1 MITCHVRYVIDPYQL
16 SDFEN
21 YALNWMEIVESM
33 GGIHHGYFLPSE
45 GANNIAY
52 CLFSFDSLAQY
63 EEYRIAILSKTECVK
78 LFDEAN
84 QKKFILSYERSFMK
98 PLLSD
103 KQH

>member
-1 MITCHVRYVIDPYQL
+1 MITCHVRYIINPYQL

-21 YALNWMEIVESM
+21 YASKWIKIVESM

-45 GANNIAY
+45 SANNIAY

-63 EEYRIAILSKTECVK
+63 EEYREAILSKAECVK
-78 LFDEAN
+78 LFEEAD

-98 PLLSD
+98 PLLSN
-103 KQH
+103 KKH

>member
-16 SDFEN
+16 SDFEI
-21 YALNWMEIVESM
+21 YSSKWIKIVESM
-33 GGIHHGYFLPSE
+33 GGIHHGYFLPLE

-52 CLFSFDSLAQY
+52 CLFSFGSLAQY
-63 EEYRIAILSKTECVK
+63 EKYRVSILSKAECVN
-78 LFDEAN
+78 LFEEAN

-103 KQH
+103 K